1 MAFRVRNR
9 ATGVEHDVPAGH
21 PALTDILNFEVVN
34 TEKPRESEGNKQEP
48 AAKPKAKAKAKK

>member
-21 PALTDILNFEVVN
+21 PALTDILNFEVLN
-34 TEKPRESEGNKQEP
+34 TEKPRESEGKKQEP
-48 AAKPKAKAKAKK
+48 AAKPKPEPKKRK

>member
-21 PALTDILNFEVVN
+21 PALTDPVNFEVIQ
-34 TEKPRESEGNKQEP
+34 TEKPQE
-48 AAKPKAKAKAKK
+48 KPKAPEKPKGKK